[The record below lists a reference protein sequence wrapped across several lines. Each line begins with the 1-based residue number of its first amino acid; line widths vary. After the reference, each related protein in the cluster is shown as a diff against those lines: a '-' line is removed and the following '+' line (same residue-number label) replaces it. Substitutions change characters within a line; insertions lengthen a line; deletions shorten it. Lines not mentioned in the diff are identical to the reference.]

1 MNPFEKQLQLGR
13 ELFELNASSAWRQMV
28 ELDADSFRTMV
39 ETNQS
44 FFARLPE
51 VKDLPG
57 FVSLQREYGET
68 VWNGAQEA
76 LKGARRPAARKHGQ
90 GRRTRPRR
98 LRGDGR
104 SRHPEAGGRVI
115 PAWTT

>member
-1 MNPFEKQLQLGR
+1 MNPFEKQLQIGR
-13 ELFELNASSAWRQMV
+13 ELFELNANALRRMV
-28 ELDADSFRTMV
+28 ELDADSFRALV

-76 LKGARRPAARKHGQ
+76 MK
-90 GRRTRPRR
+90 T
-98 LRGDGR
+98 RGDLLRDSMGKAGELVR
-104 SRHPEAGGRVI
+104 GAFDATAETDAPKQEA
-115 PAWTT
+115 A

>member
-13 ELFELNASSAWRQMV
+13 ELFELNASTWRRMV
-28 ELDADSFRTMV
+28 ELDADSFRSFV

-44 FFARLPE
+44 FFAKLPE
-51 VKDLPG
+51 ANDLPG

-76 LKGARRPAARKHGQ
+76 LKA
-90 GRRTRPRR
+90 
-98 LRGDGR
+98 RGDILRESMGKAGELVR
-104 SRHPEAGGRVI
+104 GAFEAATETATPEQEA
-115 PAWTT
+115 A

>member
-13 ELFELNASSAWRQMV
+13 ELFELNAAALRQMV

-57 FVSLQREYGET
+57 LVSLQREYGET

-76 LKGARRPAARKHGQ
+76 LKA
-90 GRRTRPRR
+90 
-98 LRGDGR
+98 RGDILRESMGKAGELVR
-104 SRHPEAGGRVI
+104 GAFDAATETDGPKQEA
-115 PAWTT
+115 A